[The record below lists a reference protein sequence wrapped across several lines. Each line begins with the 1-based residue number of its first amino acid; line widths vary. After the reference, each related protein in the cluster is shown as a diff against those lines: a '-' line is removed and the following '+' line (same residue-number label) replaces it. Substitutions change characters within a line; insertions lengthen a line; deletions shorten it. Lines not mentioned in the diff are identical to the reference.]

1 MPPTIIPQPTA
12 PTGTAIGK
20 EEEKKKA
27 CIMDHTNDNNNKL
40 LVGAVEA
47 LSDMRDMKGLF
58 HQHRHGD
65 PLPSTPILEEIISLC
80 RAVLFP
86 GYYGR
91 SALNNVTVKYHIG
104 MEVERL
110 FALLTGQIEAGLCF
124 SRQDGSGCYGD
135 HREHASTLAALFVSR
150 LPEIRQTLATD
161 VEAAYLATPPHRAT
175 EK

>member
-1 MPPTIIPQPTA
+1 
-12 PTGTAIGK
+12 
-20 EEEKKKA
+20 
-27 CIMDHTNDNNNKL
+27 MDHTNDNNNKL

-110 FALLTGQIEAGLCF
+110 SRCSQDRL
-124 SRQDGSGCYGD
+124 RQDCVFHD
-135 HREHASTLAALFVSR
+135 KTVRDAM
-150 LPEIRQTLATD
+150 ATT
-161 VEAAYLATPPHRAT
+161 ANMPRPWRRSS
-175 EK
+175 

>member
-12 PTGTAIGK
+12 PTGTATGK

-65 PLPSTPILEEIISLC
+65 PLPSTPILEES
-80 RAVLFP
+80 
-86 GYYGR
+86 
-91 SALNNVTVKYHIG
+91 SA
-104 MEVERL
+104 
-110 FALLTGQIEAGLCF
+110 
-124 SRQDGSGCYGD
+124 S
-135 HREHASTLAALFVSR
+135 AALCSF
-150 LPEIRQTLATD
+150 LDITD
-161 VEAAYLATPPHRAT
+161 ARRSTT
-175 EK
+175 